1 MNDFGV
7 LVKYLPLWQ
16 HKKEQEGLQLMIK
29 AKEEEVETQ
38 NISGPSSPDTNA
50 PCDSQYDRSSVVDT
64 LTEK

>member
-1 MNDFGV
+1 
-7 LVKYLPLWQ
+7 
-16 HKKEQEGLQLMIK
+16 MIK